1 MLAVLLC
8 VRGRAEAAVGERDRA
23 AATLAEA
30 ESMATAMGSA
40 PDTELGRGLA
50 ALRAALA

>member
-1 MLAVLLC
+1 MAV
-8 VRGRAEAAVGERDRA
+8 
-23 AATLAEA
+23 
-30 ESMATAMGSA
+30 AMRSA